1 MVSRTTSP
9 VGAVSRLSVS
19 VLVADR
25 VVPAT
30 DSKEATTEP
39 RTAEEI
45 KALEAVVASAL
56 GIDRKRGDTIEVT
69 SMPFIE
75 SEEAGDGETIA
86 SGSLTP
92 YLPYLRYGLLL
103 AAGLLGY
110 FLLVRPLTRTLQR
123 DVTRHYK
130 TVEQM
135 EAEQAAAAGTTGA
148 PGPPRSTDPLE
159 RIRREVDADPAFG
172 AHALK
177 NWIRDRG

>member
-1 MVSRTTSP
+1 M
-9 VGAVSRLSVS
+9 A
-19 VLVADR
+19 LVVIAAPFVKCAR
-25 VVPAT
+25 VAAIVHEVVHQPGVPAHR
-30 DSKEATTEP
+30 D
-39 RTAEEI
+39 
-45 KALEAVVASAL
+45 ALARRAQRHLHGREVAA
-56 GIDRKRGDTIEVT
+56 
-69 SMPFIE
+69 
-75 SEEAGDGETIA
+75 AGGGL
-86 SGSLTP
+86 SP
-92 YLPYLRYGLLL
+92 YLPYLRYGVLL

-135 EAEQAAAAGTTGA
+135 EAEQAAAAGGAAA
-148 PGPPRSTDPLE
+148 PGQPRSTDPLE